1 MILTPLQ
8 QIKDNYYK
16 MSESQFHYWM
26 SQNIE
31 TLMKEE
37 REMIVNAYNRDVIGG
52 IQDWSIRDGERYY
65 ELHME
70 GKSGIREYSSG
81 NKAYTVEEEP
91 LKIKV
96 DPDKVISIPPK
107 LISENGRENKRTT
120 DEN

>member
-31 TLMKEE
+31 TLLKQE
-37 REMIVNAYNRDVIGG
+37 RDIITNAYDREPIDG
-52 IQDWSIRDGERYY
+52 IQNWFIRDGERYY

-81 NKAYTVEEEP
+81 GT
-91 LKIKV
+91 
-96 DPDKVISIPPK
+96 S
-107 LISENGRENKRTT
+107 RENKRTT
-120 DEN
+120 DENYSFEDGV

>member
-31 TLMKEE
+31 MLMKQE
-37 REMIVNAYNRDVIGG
+37 REMIVNAYNRDVIDG

-65 ELHME
+65 SIHYKGED
-70 GKSGIREYSSG
+70 
-81 NKAYTVEEEP
+81 NKEKYNPEPDQNYTFEDGV
-91 LKIKV
+91 
-96 DPDKVISIPPK
+96 
-107 LISENGRENKRTT
+107 
-120 DEN
+120 

>member
-16 MSESQFHYWM
+16 MSETQFHYWM

-31 TLMKEE
+31 TLMKQEHDI
-37 REMIVNAYNRDVIGG
+37 IVNAYDREPIDG
-52 IQDWSIRDGERYY
+52 IQNWFIRDGERYY

-81 NKAYTVEEEP
+81 ETSRGNKH
-91 LKIKV
+91 
-96 DPDKVISIPPK
+96 
-107 LISENGRENKRTT
+107 TT
-120 DEN
+120 DENYSFEDGV